1 MPGIVA
7 LVQGISDDLV
17 ARLAAGYP
25 NPGVSGGLTL
35 TAGKILLGRQH
46 TIEGTY
52 YPPRIV
58 FVPRGSRFGPRDTY
72 NRSNKSTNP
81 SPEMVAQWEQR
92 SIHSDVV
99 RFEVECWGVSD
110 PPDVDADFDVT
121 QTLYQAL
128 IASLRATI
136 TGGYQLEDGDWPDQD
151 PNEAQIQKVGHRFV
165 FSVAI
170 STPILDVPNRSVK
183 VSGISGT
190 VGFTGN
196 TAPGEV
202 VIVNVP

>member
-7 LVQGISDDLV
+7 LVSAISDDVV

-25 NPGVSGGLTL
+25 NPGVSPALTL

-72 NRSNKSTNP
+72 NRSNIATNP
-81 SPEMVAQWEQR
+81 SAEMVAQWEQR
-92 SIHSDVV
+92 SIHSDIL
-99 RFEVECWGVSD
+99 RFEVECWGVSN

-121 QTLYQAL
+121 QVLYQAL
-128 IASLRATI
+128 ITSIRTKI
-136 TGGYQLEDGDWPDQD
+136 TGGYALEDGDWPDQD

-165 FSVAI
+165 FAVAI
-170 STPILDVPNRSVK
+170 STPILDVPYPSVK

-190 VGFTGN
+190 VGFIGN